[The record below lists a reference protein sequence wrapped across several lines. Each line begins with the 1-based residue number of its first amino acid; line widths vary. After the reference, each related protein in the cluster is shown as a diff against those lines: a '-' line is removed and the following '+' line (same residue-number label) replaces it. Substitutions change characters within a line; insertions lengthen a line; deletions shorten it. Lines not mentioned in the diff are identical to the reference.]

1 MGQFT
6 AYYLS
11 QAGFQ
16 VTVIDDLPAMPPASA
31 GNCGLVRPS
40 RVNPINSWH
49 TLFQGLRWMGKK
61 DAPLSIKPQLDY
73 HFVKWFAAFAWHC
86 QKSSVAQAAN
96 ARWQLLDKSWVLY
109 EDFFNKESTRTTWGK
124 KGLLYT
130 CTTQAGVDYL
140 KHDNEALPY
149 PDRQSRILSADE
161 VRQMEPLVSDH
172 IVGGGYC
179 EVDGWLNPAVLLQDI
194 RQINQH
200 LGVHFIDGQVERLVA
215 KKGELV
221 AVAYTGGELAAD
233 HVVLCAGAKSVS
245 LARQIGEHLPVQPA
259 KGYNL
264 TWKTPLAKQ
273 PKLPVYMLE
282 KKVVA
287 TPWANGFRVGSTME
301 FAGFDL
307 SLNPE
312 RLNALKQA
320 AELYL
325 DVPMEQIN
333 AEPWAGW
340 RPMSSN
346 GAPIIRPSKKMKNLT
361 IATGHGMLG
370 LSMAPA
376 TGVLVKEMLGP

>member
-73 HFVKWFAAFAWHC
+73 QFVKWFVAFAWHC
-86 QKSSVAQAAN
+86 RRSSVAQAAV
-96 ARWQLLDKSWVLY
+96 ARQQLLDKSWALY
-109 EDFFNKESTRTTWGK
+109 EDFFSKESVQSTWGK

-130 CTTQAGVDYL
+130 CITQDGVDYL
-140 KHDNEALPY
+140 RHDNEALPF
-149 PDRQSRILSADE
+149 PERHSRILSAQE
-161 VRQMEPLVSDH
+161 VREIEPLVSEQV
-172 IVGGGYC
+172 VGGGYC
-179 EVDGWLNPAVLLQDI
+179 EVDGWLNPTDLLHDI
-194 RQINQH
+194 RQINERQ
-200 LGVHFIDGQVERLVA
+200 GVRFMNAQVDQLISKNRKVVAARCPNNEVSSEHF
-215 KKGELV
+215 
-221 AVAYTGGELAAD
+221 
-233 HVVLCAGAKSVS
+233 VLCAGAKSVP
-245 LARQIGEHLPVQPA
+245 LARQVGEYLPVQPA

-264 TWKTPLAKQ
+264 TCSTPLAQQ
-273 PKLPVYMLE
+273 PNLPVYMLE

-287 TPWANGFRVGSTME
+287 TPWSNGFRIGSTME
-301 FAGFDL
+301 FSGYDL
-307 SLNPE
+307 SLNPD

-320 AELYL
+320 AESYMDISL
-325 DVPMEQIN
+325 DQVRM
-333 AEPWAGW
+333 EPWAGW
-340 RPMSSN
+340 RPMASG
-346 GAPIIRPSKKMKNLT
+346 GAPIIRPSRKMKNLT

-376 TGVLVKEMLGP
+376 TGLMVQEIIAK